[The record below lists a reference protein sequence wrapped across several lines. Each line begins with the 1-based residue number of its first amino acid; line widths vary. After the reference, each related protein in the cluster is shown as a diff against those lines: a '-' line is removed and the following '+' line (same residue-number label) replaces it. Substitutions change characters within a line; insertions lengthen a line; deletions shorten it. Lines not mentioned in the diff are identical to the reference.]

1 MKDVLII
8 GEGPAGLTAGIYC
21 CRAGLNTA
29 IIEKQYAGGQAF
41 NTDLIEN
48 YPGFPDGISGQELA
62 SLMERQAQRLGC
74 EIISDQALSI
84 KIDGNFSV
92 QLHSSELEARS
103 IILCNGASPKSLELE
118 NEENYIGHGLSY
130 CAVCDGFFFRGKDVA
145 VVGGGDTALGDALYL
160 AKFARKVYL
169 IHRRAQLRG
178 AKLLQDRIAENERIE
193 FIPDCI
199 VAQLNGQ
206 PNLSSIITIN
216 TANGL
221 QRELKIQGLF
231 IAVGNKPDTEML
243 RGTVELDRNGYI
255 IADQEMRTSVPG
267 IFAAGDSR
275 QKHLRQI
282 VTAAADGALAAE
294 SAIEY
299 INNLG

>member
-1 MKDVLII
+1 M
-8 GEGPAGLTAGIYC
+8 
-21 CRAGLNTA
+21 
-29 IIEKQYAGGQAF
+29 
-41 NTDLIEN
+41 
-48 YPGFPDGISGQELA
+48 
-62 SLMERQAQRLGC
+62 
-74 EIISDQALSI
+74 
-84 KIDGNFSV
+84 
-92 QLHSSELEARS
+92 
-103 IILCNGASPKSLELE
+103 
-118 NEENYIGHGLSY
+118 SY